1 MVIISKTSIHQ
12 FMEIPSIHNQE
23 TYQSALKAIAALMN
37 KGESQL
43 TAKEKKQLKAYATAV
58 EAYEDTVYPLP
69 KPTTLIGMIE
79 FKMFERKL
87 KQKELA
93 QLLDIPDTRLS
104 EVLNG
109 KRKINLD
116 FAKRIYHKLGIDAAF
131 ILETA

>member
-1 MVIISKTSIHQ
+1 METSL
-12 FMEIPSIHNQE
+12 IHNQE
-23 TYQSALKAIAALMN
+23 TYQEALKLIATLMN
-37 KGESQL
+37 KGEAQL
-43 TAKEKKQLKAYATAV
+43 TPKEKKKLEAYATAV
-58 EAYEDTVYPLP
+58 ETYEDSVYPLP

-93 QLLDIPDTRLS
+93 KLLEIPDTRLS
-104 EVLNG
+104 EVLSG

-116 FAKRIYHKLGIDAAF
+116 FAKRIYHKLDIDAQF

>member
-1 MVIISKTSIHQ
+1 
-12 FMEIPSIHNQE
+12 
-23 TYQSALKAIAALMN
+23 
-37 KGESQL
+37 
-43 TAKEKKQLKAYATAV
+43 
-58 EAYEDTVYPLP
+58 
-69 KPTTLIGMIE
+69 MIE